1 MKIVSK
7 NKNNVKPTKKKKV
20 VNHLK
25 EKRKHPQYG
34 TSKLEE
40 RFASEFLDRLG
51 VKYEYQFE
59 AKDIGRFYD
68 FYLPEHRLLIELD
81 GDYDLEIISKKS
93 DFQILTDDEKTR
105 NILRHL
111 LSMKKRPKMFM
122 NEPSYDK
129 LSLFL
134 YGYAWGIH
142 ENKETDG
149 YDVICWSEIE
159 QYVNDLILPEVD
171 SKRHTDEE
179 LFFIF
184 FDVLE
189 RTIIERFPQY
199 KDLL

>member
-7 NKNNVKPTKKKKV
+7 NKNNVKPTKRKKV

-81 GDYDLEIISKKS
+81 GDYWHGNPELYEEKDLKGHQRRAKRV
-93 DFQILTDDEKTR
+93 DE
-105 NILRHL
+105 
-111 LSMKKRPKMFM
+111 
-122 NEPSYDK
+122 
-129 LSLFL
+129 
-134 YGYAWGIH
+134 
-142 ENKETDG
+142 
-149 YDVICWSEIE
+149 
-159 QYVNDLILPEVD
+159 
-171 SKRHTDEE
+171 
-179 LFFIF
+179 
-184 FDVLE
+184 
-189 RTIIERFPQY
+189 Y
-199 KDLL
+199 KDKWALLHGIPLMRIWEHEINENPEKVLKELSERLNIQIDKINKKKKKGERHINIIK